1 MADIEK
7 PVEAVM
13 SAFAEFK
20 ATNDANLEKRDAL
33 LEDKLAKISNSLDR
47 FEDINKKL
55 VDAQNAAKAMQD
67 QIDSVE
73 AVVNRKDFGK
83 GGALGDVSKDEIE
96 YREAFN
102 RAIRKSPDDRR
113 PEDVAAL
120 NKRKAAL
127 IKADD
132 TAAGYLV
139 APSEM
144 LAGIIKDV
152 VEISP
157 IRALATVRTIGGH
170 SLKMVKRTGT
180 AGAAV
185 RVGEQTARTNTGD
198 PAYGMVEIPAPEM
211 FARVEISQQ
220 MLEDSGYD
228 LEMELRSEFSEQ
240 FALKEGAEFV
250 SGTGVNN
257 QAEGLLTNA
266 DVGEVVSGAATAITA
281 DGLIGLFYTPKTAYV
296 GSSSFIMNRS
306 TIREVRKLKDGEGN
320 YLWTPGI
327 PGAVA
332 NTLLGAGYTEVPD
345 MPSIGAGTYP
355 VMFGDFARAYMIVDR
370 IALQVQVDYT
380 TGADSGLVVFRAR
393 RRVGGGVRQAEA
405 VKKLK
410 IAAA

>member
-1 MADIEK
+1 MAEHENALD
-7 PVEAVM
+7 AVM
-13 SAFAEFK
+13 SAFGEFK
-20 ATNDANLEKRDAL
+20 AANDANLKARDVV
-33 LEDKLAKISNSLDR
+33 LEDKIGKISASLDR
-47 FEDINKKL
+47 FEDMNTKL
-55 VDAQNAAKAMQD
+55 VNAQNAAKAMQEQVD
-67 QIDSVE
+67 RVE
-73 AVVNRKDFGK
+73 AVLNRKDFGK
-83 GGALGDVSKDEIE
+83 GGVLGDVSKDEIE

-102 RAIRKSPDDRR
+102 RAIRKAPDDRR

-120 NKRKAAL
+120 NQRKAAL

-144 LAGIIKDV
+144 MTGIIKDI
-152 VEISP
+152 VEISA
-157 IRALATVRTIGGH
+157 IRSMATVVAIGSQ
-170 SLKMVKRTGT
+170 SLKMVKRTAT
-180 AGAAV
+180 AGAAT
-185 RVGEQTARTNTGD
+185 RVGEQGTRSNTGD
-198 PAYGMVEIPAPEM
+198 PAYGMLEIPAPEM
-211 FARVEISQQ
+211 YARAEISQQ

-228 LEMELRSEFSEQ
+228 LEAELRGEFAEQ
-240 FALKEGAEFV
+240 FALKEGTEFV

-281 DGLIGLFYTPKTAYV
+281 DGLINLFYAPKTFYV
-296 GSSSFIMNRS
+296 SSSQFIMNRS

-327 PGAVA
+327 PGAVP
-332 NTLLGAGYTEVPD
+332 NTILGAGYMEVPD

-355 VMFGDFARAYMIVDR
+355 VIFGDIRRAYVIVDR

-393 RRVGGGVRQAEA
+393 RRVGGGVRQAEPI
-405 VKKLK
+405 KKLK
-410 IAAA
+410 IAAS